1 MPLIYISLEGVEKL
15 LLNINLHKATGTD
28 EIAAKMLYN
37 FGVEYWGRIFN
48 NHPAVVPYDWRAT
61 AIVKQ
66 LY

>member
-1 MPLIYISLEGVEKL
+1 
-15 LLNINLHKATGTD
+15 LHKATGTD
-28 EIAAKMLYN
+28 EIAAKMLHN